1 MDFGIV
7 EIISLLMGLQGF
19 GVTPDPK
26 APTPDVSLQYAIP
39 DADVV
44 GHVDIASLVPGNY
57 KVLMGLPD
65 QPAIKSSPE
74 LQKFVKKAINEV
86 EGPRGMAKGMIGLDP
101 VTDLNDATVFLQ
113 IVPHHDPNFVAVAHG
128 KFGSAM
134 IDKIGKLMNK
144 PTIKVGSAA
153 WVDGGD
159 SPAVGITKDGVLI
172 AGTPSLVKERMADTW
187 KSPPHGAGT
196 NLGYAA
202 DVLAQKPVFALVL
215 TMSQVARTE
224 AMKNM
229 PKTANFATD
238 LISRHKAASF
248 SVFPDGI
255 GWQWADSKAG
265 GLDSMASISEGV
277 ADVFRAAQIAPRG
290 FAKIILGGLD
300 SYKGANKQVDALI
313 AHKADVLKI
322 VDTYTGDGSFK
333 VKIDKDPKALKLNVR
348 LTGKSLS
355 EVLPLGVVVPMGAIG
370 FLMVGRQASPPEPMQ
385 MQMPMPAPPAPST
398 PKKKP

>member
-26 APTPDVSLQYAIP
+26 APTPDASLQYAIP

-65 QPAIKSSPE
+65 QPAIKASPD
-74 LQKFVKKAINEV
+74 LQKLVKKAINEV

-101 VTDLNDATVFLQ
+101 VTDLNDATLFLQ
-113 IVPHHDPNFVAVAHG
+113 VVPHHDPNFVAIAHG
-128 KFGSAM
+128 KFGTAT

-153 WVDGGD
+153 WVDSGD
-159 SPAVGITKDGVLI
+159 GPAVGITKDGVLI
-172 AGTPSLVKERMADTW
+172 AGTPLLVKERIADTW
-187 KSPPHGAGT
+187 KSPPHGPGT

-202 DVLAQKPVFALVL
+202 DVLAQKPVFAFVL
-215 TMSQVARTE
+215 TMSQTARTE

-229 PKTANFATD
+229 PKTPNFATD
-238 LISRHKAASF
+238 IITRHKAASL
-248 SVFPDGI
+248 SVFADGI

-265 GLDSMASISEGV
+265 GLDSMASISEGLV
-277 ADVFRAAQIAPRG
+277 DIFRAAQIAPRG
-290 FAKIILGGLD
+290 FAKIVLGGLD
-300 SYKGANKQVDALI
+300 SYKGASKQVDALL

-355 EVLPLGVVVPMGAIG
+355 EVLPLGMVVPMGAVG
-370 FLMVGRQASPPEPMQ
+370 FLMARGRAAEPME
-385 MQMPMPAPPAPST
+385 MNGFPMPTTPAPAPV